1 MINAIIYLIIG
12 LVVLGIVFFVFA
24 CISCWI
30 FDDVVGGM
38 AVLAVI
44 IGIITG
50 IFVDVKIYEFAKS
63 KAKIEKEEIVYE
75 VIGASLL
82 EEQISKS
89 SSVPVIVWTDATG
102 KSFSTELE
110 DVTIVVS
117 EEWKMVQTTYKVT
130 NWLKI
135 LYEPDDNWAIYI
147 PVEEIHGYSK

>member
-1 MINAIIYLIIG
+1 MTSVIIYSVIF
-12 LVVLGIVFFVFA
+12 LVILGIVCFIFA

-30 FDDVVGGM
+30 FDDVVLGM
-38 AVLAVI
+38 VVLAVI
-44 IGIITG
+44 IGIIAG

-82 EEQISKS
+82 EEQKSKS

-130 NWLKI
+130 NWSKTF
-135 LYEPDDNWAIYI
+135 YEPDDTWIIYI